1 MGKTETVATFLR
13 IEAHLLIPGYRA
25 MYTLVLGER
34 LNGIQ
39 EVSGSIPLIST
50 KGLESNDSRPFSL
63 DLYDFD

>member
-1 MGKTETVATFLR
+1 MEFWWYCVLKRISQTRLR
-13 IEAHLLIPGYRA
+13 GYV
-25 MYTLVLGER
+25 TDGSGER